1 MKPASIEKVN
11 GLGKAGY
18 ILANIAK
25 AFMIIG
31 LIVLLIAT
39 IVMFAIPSDLVNIQM
54 NAQAD
59 IGIDLGT
66 LGITAD
72 QLNTEELNAALEE
85 ESVTGSLSIQG
96 MELLLNGLSVD
107 GTNITLSASGS
118 AGMYGFSAI
127 RIILIMA
134 LLTLGVYLVCTFFIA
149 GFCKTLSQ
157 CKSPFEAEV
166 VKKMQVLAWAM
177 LALPFISSL
186 TSSLSE
192 SALSGN
198 IHIQLSIDL
207 MEIILILAM
216 FALSYIFSYGAQLQ
230 RESDETL

>member
-1 MKPASIEKVN
+1 MKPASIERVN

-18 ILANIAK
+18 IIANIVK
-25 AFMIIG
+25 ALIIIG
-31 LIVLLIAT
+31 LSILLIAT
-39 IVMFAIPSDLVNIQM
+39 IVMFTIPSDLVSLQM

-59 IGIDLGT
+59 IGIDLGV

-72 QLNTEELNAALEE
+72 QLNTENLNAALAAENV
-85 ESVTGSLSIQG
+85 SGSLSIQG
-96 MELLLNGLSVD
+96 MELLFNSLSVD

-118 AGMYGFSAI
+118 AGMHGFSAI
-127 RIILIMA
+127 RTILIMA
-134 LLTLGVYLVCTFFIA
+134 LITLAVYLVCTFFIA
-149 GFCKTLSQ
+149 AFCKTLSQ
-157 CKSPFEAEV
+157 CKSPFEEEV

-177 LALPFISSL
+177 LALPFVSSL
-186 TSSLSE
+186 NSSLSE

-216 FALSYIFSYGAQLQ
+216 FALSYIFNYGAQLQ